1 MAKLTPQQFAEKWQ
15 RRLQG
20 AAPDITN
27 GINRVDTAPTEQAAG
42 KKAKMLQNLTAA
54 VQSGK
59 WEAGL
64 HRVTLADWKKAAIE
78 KGVPRIAQGA
88 TGATPKVTNFASQLL
103 PFQDN
108 LQAQVKSLPDLTL
121 EDSINRM
128 TTWVRG
134 MSTFKRS

>member
-15 RRLQG
+15 RRLQS

-27 GINRVDTAPTEQAAG
+27 GINRVDSAPTEKAAL
-42 KKAKMLQNLTAA
+42 KKDKMLANVTL
-54 VQSGK
+54 SINNGK

-103 PFQDN
+103 PFQDT
-108 LQAQVKSLPDLTL
+108 LQAQVKALPDLTL

-128 TTWVRG
+128 NVWVRG
-134 MSTFKRS
+134 MAKFSRT